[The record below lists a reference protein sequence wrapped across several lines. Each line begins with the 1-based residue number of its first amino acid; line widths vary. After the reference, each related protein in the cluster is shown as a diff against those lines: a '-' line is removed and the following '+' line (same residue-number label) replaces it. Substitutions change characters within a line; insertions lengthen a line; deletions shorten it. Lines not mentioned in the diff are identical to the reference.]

1 MLKKYCINV
10 LQIMLLYHVEKKRKN
25 GIPASAHRPPA
36 KREKKTAASLQGAC
50 LAKLRKK
57 EESSQQPHTLH
68 ACT

>member
-1 MLKKYCINV
+1 
-10 LQIMLLYHVEKKRKN
+10 MLLYHVEKREKT
-25 GIPASAHRPPA
+25 ASQRLHTGHQQKER
-36 KREKKTAASLQGAC
+36 KKTAASLQGAC